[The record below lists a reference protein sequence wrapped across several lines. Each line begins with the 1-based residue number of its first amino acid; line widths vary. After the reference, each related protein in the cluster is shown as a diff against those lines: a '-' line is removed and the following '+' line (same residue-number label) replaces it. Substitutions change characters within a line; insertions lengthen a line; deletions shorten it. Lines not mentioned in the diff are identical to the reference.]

1 MKMPYVVKKLRRM
14 LGELLRDMSGIMT
27 IRHIFLFLGIYQFR
41 KMEKKYLR
49 VLFGESA

>member
-41 KMEKKYLR
+41 KMEKK
-49 VLFGESA
+49 FADII